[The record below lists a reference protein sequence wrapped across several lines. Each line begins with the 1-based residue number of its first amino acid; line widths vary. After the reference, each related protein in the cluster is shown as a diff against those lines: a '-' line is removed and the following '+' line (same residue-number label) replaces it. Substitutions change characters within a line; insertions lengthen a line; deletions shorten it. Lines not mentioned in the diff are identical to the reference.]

1 MDRKFIFIF
10 GSSCMFGTITLE
22 ILVEPSENSFLPFAG
37 GNLLST
43 FRHGTVLFG
52 MCVDEKVSS
61 PGGPPKLWYYRNLA
75 VAISHPTHSDNKA
88 EDKDERRDDD
98 DDVGRRGKDCTL
110 EFSWLN
116 ASQGPGQQPSCYF

>member
-1 MDRKFIFIF
+1 
-10 GSSCMFGTITLE
+10 MFGTIT
-22 ILVEPSENSFLPFAG
+22 LVEPSENSFLPFAG

-75 VAISHPTHSDNKA
+75 VAISHPTHSDNRKQKTKMK
-88 EDKDERRDDD
+88 EETMMMMLDEE
-98 DDVGRRGKDCTL
+98 GKIALSSFRG
-110 EFSWLN
+110 
-116 ASQGPGQQPSCYF
+116 